1 MKEKAKWLLAYF
13 DDLISK
19 NGGSGRSV
27 QSWMYL
33 VAGVGIIV
41 SAVTM
46 AMAAAVVAVYAA
58 LSPLVFAI
66 LSVPIPRWGW
76 PGIKCTPAP
85 LDTVFWGAYF
95 VCLAG
100 TWTAALNY
108 ISRAKMNSTNATKEI
123 TLAGLPQSPVPPT
136 PTTTTTEVTVN
147 KTVSGPSGK
156 KKS

>member
-1 MKEKAKWLLAYF
+1 MIRESAKWLLEYF

-19 NGGSGRSV
+19 NQGQGRSI

-41 SAVTM
+41 SAVVM
-46 AMAAAVVAVYAA
+46 AFAAAVVAVYAA
-58 LSPLVFAI
+58 LSPLIFAI
-66 LSVPIPRWGW
+66 LAVPIGPW
-76 PGIKCTPAP
+76 PGIKCVSAP

-95 VCLAG
+95 ICLAG

-123 TLAGLPQSPVPPT
+123 ALAGFPQKAAPAPT
-136 PTTTTTEVTVN
+136 VTSTEVSAT
-147 KTVSGPSGK
+147 KTVTGPAPK
-156 KKS
+156 KR